1 MKIGVIGSGI
11 VGRTLASGF
20 IGAGHDV
27 KIGSREPESDELT
40 AWKDK
45 SGARA
50 STGSFADAARFGE
63 LIVISTLGSGTE
75 HAISLAGK
83 HNFKGKVVIDT
94 TNPLEFPEDRM
105 PRLFVGWN
113 DSLGERVQRWLP
125 DARLV
130 KAFNIVGN
138 TYMVKPQFPGG
149 PPTMFF
155 CGNDAGAKQT
165 VARLLSDFGWE
176 SVDIGGIDGAR
187 ELESLCILWVRY
199 AIQMKTRDH
208 AFKMLR
214 K

>member
-1 MKIGVIGSGI
+1 
-11 VGRTLASGF
+11 
-20 IGAGHDV
+20 
-27 KIGSREPESDELT
+27 
-40 AWKDK
+40 
-45 SGARA
+45 
-50 STGSFADAARFGE
+50 
-63 LIVISTLGSGTE
+63 
-75 HAISLAGK
+75 
-83 HNFKGKVVIDT
+83 
-94 TNPLEFPEDRM
+94 M